1 MGWTFSEFL
10 NLIELRSQTWCIV
23 EMGATGA
30 FRIPRSEGVLFYAA
44 LDGPTSLAFGGG
56 RTTTLE
62 AGDIAM
68 VLSGEVHSVRGP
80 QASTCDVL
88 KFLAA
93 GEPVDA
99 PLHFRLGFGE
109 PCTRI
114 LCGRLKARWPGAK
127 LPPGLPAMLHTSA
140 DEACIDLLALVNRS
154 VGKGTTATL
163 TRAAMFIFVN
173 AFRTDPSCERIFH
186 DAGLRRPIAQAVQMI
201 ETHPFNEWTVAQL
214 ASKVGMGRSN
224 FARRF
229 LEDIGETPM
238 ALITQ
243 ERMKHAV
250 SLLEH
255 TDLKIAEIAD
265 RIGYRSE
272 SAFSHRFLAQQGLTP
287 GQVRKQRRVAEPARV
302 LVGAEC

>member
-1 MGWTFSEFL
+1 MDWSFSEFL

-23 EMGATGA
+23 ELAASGG

-44 LDGPTSLAFGGG
+44 LDGPVTLSLSLGQSSV
-56 RTTTLE
+56 LD

-68 VLSGEVHSVRGP
+68 VLSGEAHSIRGP

-99 PLHFRLGFGE
+99 PLHFRLGIGE
-109 PCTRI
+109 PRVRI

-127 LPPGLPAMLHTSA
+127 LPPGLPAVLHSSTE
-140 DEACIDLLALVNRS
+140 EACIDFAALVDRS
-154 VGKGTTATL
+154 TGKGTTATL
-163 TRAAMFIFVN
+163 TRAAMFVFVN

-201 ETHPFNEWTVAQL
+201 ETHPFNDWTVAQL

-229 LEDIGETPM
+229 LEDIGQTPM
-238 ALITQ
+238 ALMTQ

-255 TDLKIAEIAD
+255 TDLKVSEIAE

-272 SAFSHRFLAQQGLTP
+272 SAFSHRFLAQRGLTP
-287 GQVRKQRRVAEPARV
+287 GQLRKQRRAAEPARAMASA
-302 LVGAEC
+302 GC